1 MNTLLHHA
9 SLAMPLFALVF
20 VGYALMRFSGW
31 PKTMSDSLSRFVF
44 SVAIPAMLF
53 RMVSDFQNLP
63 PVDAR
68 LMIAF
73 FGGCLLVFCIGR
85 LIAWKL
91 FAFDGVSQS
100 VFALGGIF
108 SNNVLLG
115 LPLARVTLGEAA
127 IPSVALVIAFNAM
140 ILWSLVTISIEWA
153 RHGSLSLQGFGKTL
167 RGVLT
172 NPLIASIIAG
182 LLFGLTGWTLPGAL
196 DTPLSMV
203 AQAASPM
210 AMIALGMGLAEY
222 GVREGWRVSV
232 SISLVKLIIQ
242 PLVVY
247 ALACAL
253 HLPPMETRVVVLLA
267 SMSVGANVYLMSRQ
281 FGVLEGPVASSL
293 VLSTALAAV
302 TTPVVLTL
310 MQ

>member
-53 RMVSDFQNLP
+53 RMVSDFQKLP

-210 AMIALGMGLAEY
+210 AMIALGMGLAEF

>member
-53 RMVSDFQNLP
+53 RMVSDFQKLP

-182 LLFGLTGWTLPGAL
+182 LLFGLTGWTLSGAL

>member
-53 RMVSDFQNLP
+53 RMVSDFQKLP